1 MLASVALVLSAAS
14 AQASAGTQGHDLGD
28 GVVGYAMSGPKGLA
42 SYDQTD
48 PAWARQRFCLSRT
61 RKTFKSSGCG
71 GVALA
76 SVGATLTDNR
86 LINPV
91 RVIRQWGCRVLR
103 GSSVS
108 WRSPDY
114 MIRAG
119 RDMGL
124 VSRNVQEDL
133 GAVRRT
139 LKRGGLAIVVFGPGR
154 FTGRGHYL
162 VLRAVGPKGFYLMD
176 PYGRGQFGHN
186 NERRAFSGRSLEANG
201 LDNLWTFEAR

>member
-1 MLASVALVLSAAS
+1 MLASVAVVLSAAS
-14 AQASAGTQGHDLGD
+14 AQASVATQGHKLGN
-28 GVVGYAMSGPKGLA
+28 GVVGYAMSGPEGLV

-76 SVGATLTDNR
+76 SVGATLTGNR
-86 LINPV
+86 RINPV
-91 RVIRQWGCRVLR
+91 WVIRKWGCRALR

-114 MIRAG
+114 VIGAG
-119 RDMGL
+119 LDMGL
-124 VSRNVQEDL
+124 VSRNVRENL
-133 GAVRRT
+133 GAVRQT

-154 FTGRGHYL
+154 FTDRGHYL
-162 VLRAVGPKGFYLMD
+162 VIRAVGPKGFYLMD
-176 PYGRGQFGHN
+176 PYGRGQFGYN
-186 NERRAFSGRSLEANG
+186 NERRAFSERFLRANG